1 MNSLISS
8 VLALGL
14 LGSIA
19 ASAGTVPSIEEFAAR
34 PRIEGAT
41 ISPDGRYVA
50 LIQTT
55 HGRAAAVV
63 IDRTSAATSD
73 PRVVMGEPDHFQ
85 MSWCHWATNTRLL
98 CAFVGMA
105 RDETQRNFVYAVTR
119 LAAVDADGRNQ
130 LVLIQDNELAGGQ
143 FQDRIIDWYP
153 GPKDTVLIEADEVLT
168 PTESIAGTRVFG
180 DRGTYAFPAVFEL
193 NVITGRLSMR
203 QHSRAPIRN
212 WVTDNHGQVRLGSGF
227 AGTTISY
234 YARLDG
240 GTDWRRLTKFE
251 AFTHDDHFTPI
262 AISAQEPNKAYA
274 SGPYEGRTAL
284 WLIDLTDQEDPSLI
298 FAHPAVDVGNPVL
311 DRDDRLLAVNYDP
324 GYPMMYFTDER
335 VAAVTNAVTERIP
348 GKFSSIVESTLDRN
362 VYLLRSYSD
371 LEPPTFR
378 VLDVARKSL
387 VSMGSAYPDRDLS
400 ALAPMRS
407 ISYPARDG
415 TVIPA
420 YLSTPTGIAAGNL
433 PLIVMPHGGPIAR
446 DRWDYFFL
454 REFLVSRGYAVLQM
468 NFRGSDGYGGDWFYA
483 AHQDWGG
490 LTYDDVVDATKWA
503 IEHGIADPRRI
514 GIVGWSFGGYL
525 ALLGAQRNADLFRCS
540 VDIAGVSDLGLLIDE
555 ERHYTSSESIKKQI
569 GTDAAKLRLNSP
581 RQHAAE
587 FKVPLLMLHGDR
599 DAQVPIAHS
608 EDMDSALK
616 HAGRSHRFVT
626 FPDTDHSFSAE
637 KSRAAMLHE
646 IEGFLAEHLAASPG
660 Q

>member
-1 MNSLISS
+1 MNSLIYSA
-8 VLALGL
+8 LALAL
-14 LGSIA
+14 LGSLA
-19 ASAGTVPSIEEFAAR
+19 AGAGTVPSIEEFASR
-34 PRIEGAT
+34 PRIEDAT
-41 ISPDGRYVA
+41 ISPDGRYLA

-63 IDRTSAATSD
+63 IDRTLSSTSD
-73 PRVVMGEPDHFQ
+73 SRVVMGEPDHFK
-85 MSWCHWATNTRLL
+85 MTWCHWATNTRLL
-98 CAFVGMA
+98 CGFEGMA
-105 RDETQRNFVYAVTR
+105 RYKSQRNFVYAVTR
-119 LAAVDADGRNQ
+119 LAAVDADGKNQ
-130 LVLIQDNELAGGQ
+130 LVLIQDNDLAGGQ

-153 GPKDTVLIEADEVLT
+153 GPKDTVLIEADEGLT

-180 DRGTYAFPAVFEL
+180 NRETFAFPAVFEL
-193 NVITGRLSMR
+193 NVVTGRLSMR
-203 QHSRAPIRN
+203 QHSRAPIRG
-212 WVTDNHGQVRLGSGF
+212 WVTDNHGQVRLGWGF
-227 AGTTISY
+227 AGTTMSY
-234 YARLDG
+234 FARLDG
-240 GTDWRRLTKFE
+240 GTDWRRLIKFE
-251 AFTHDDHFTPI
+251 VFSHDDHFTPI
-262 AISAQEPNKAYA
+262 AISAEKPNKAYA
-274 SGPYEGRTAL
+274 YGPYEGRTAL
-284 WLIDLTDQEDPSLI
+284 WLIDLTDQEDPRLI
-298 FAHPAVDVGNPVL
+298 FSHPVVDVGKPVL
-311 DRDDRLLAVNYDP
+311 DRDDRLLAVTYDP

-335 VAAVTNAVTERIP
+335 VAALTNAMSERIP

-362 VYLLRSYSD
+362 VYLLRSYND

-378 VLDVARKSL
+378 VLDVERKSL

-400 ALAPMRS
+400 ALAPMRL

-415 TVIPA
+415 TPIPA
-420 YLSTPTGIAAGNL
+420 YLSTPPGIAATNL

-446 DRWDYFFL
+446 DKWGYSFL

-503 IEHGIADPRRI
+503 IEQKIADPRRI

-540 VDIAGVSDLGLLIDE
+540 VDIAGVSDLGLLIE
-555 ERHYTSSESIKKQI
+555 EDHYYISSQSIKKQI
-569 GTDAAKLRLNSP
+569 GTDPAKLRLNSP

-587 FKVPLLMLHGDR
+587 FKVPLLMLHGDM
-599 DAQVPIAHS
+599 DAQVRIAQS

-616 HAGRSHRFVT
+616 HAGKSHRFVS
-626 FPDTDHSFSAE
+626 FPDADHSFSAE
-637 KSRAAMLHE
+637 KSRATMLRE